1 MRFTD
6 LFIKRPVLATVVS
19 LLILLI
25 GAQAAFKLPI
35 RQYPELSN
43 TTITIIT
50 TYPGAN
56 ADLIQGFITVPI
68 QQAVA
73 STEGIDTLVAS
84 STQNVSTVTLNLK
97 LDANADRAMTDVL
110 SKVAQVKG
118 ILPREADDS
127 IVTKKTGEGYAL
139 MYLSFNSKVMNGSQ
153 ISDYLNRVVQPKL
166 QTIDGVANAEIL
178 GGQVFAMRIWLDP
191 DRMAS
196 LGVTPLDVRA
206 ALASNNFTSAPGQ
219 VKGDFVQININ
230 AKTSLDDPAAF
241 GRLVVMNRGDA
252 LIRLSDVA
260 EIELGP
266 QSSDSSSVFDG
277 LKAVFIGVYATPSAN
292 PLTVITNVRKAVP
305 EIQRELPVG
314 LEAAIAYDATNFIRA
329 SLWEV
334 VKTLSE
340 AAIIVIVVIFLFL
353 GNLRSTIIPI
363 ITIPLSLIGVLGLL
377 LALGYSINLMTLLA
391 LVLAI
396 GLVVDDAIVVVENIY
411 RHIEQGMRPLDAA
424 IAGAREIIYPVIAM
438 TITLAAV
445 FAPIGFVSGLTG
457 ALFREF
463 AFTLAGAVIVSGVI
477 ALTLS
482 PMMCSKLLKAQHAGG
497 GGKFTRFLDRRF
509 ESLKGRY
516 QRRLSRSLNYRP
528 VTLLVLAGVIAATGL
543 MYMTTQKELAPE
555 EDQGILFTLVKTPQ
569 YANLDYL
576 EGSTQQLYK
585 VFSTVPEKEHVFTI
599 NGMGDVH
606 QAFSGILLKPWAE
619 RQRNQKAVLQ
629 ELSPK
634 ISSIAP
640 ALALSFSPPAL
651 PGSTGGPPV
660 QFVVTTTNDFRQ
672 LADVLADVEKSARES
687 GLFIFSDS
695 DLRFETPQI
704 EFHIDHD
711 KANRLGISMAD
722 IGGSLATL
730 LGGNYVNLFDL
741 YGRSYRVIPQVPRDY
756 RLNESWLTR
765 YQIRTASGT
774 LVPLS
779 NVASV
784 TRTVQP
790 NALTNFQQLN
800 SATLSAVP
808 FPGRTVGEA
817 IDFLKQKAASSFPE
831 GFSYDF
837 QGESR
842 QFVQE
847 GNSLVYTFVFALV
860 VIFLVL
866 AAQYESFR
874 DPLIILVALP
884 TSMFGALIPLNLG
897 LATINIYTQ
906 IGLVTLIGLIS
917 KHGILMV
924 DFANKLQVEQGYSRR
939 EAIEHAAAIRL
950 RPILMTTAAM
960 VVAMVPLL
968 IAKGAGAA
976 SRFDIGVVIAAGMTI
991 GTMFTLFV
999 TPAVYTFLAKDHQKA
1014 RAQAAAEAD
1023 PGAPPAS
1030 EVAVAAEAP
1039 EDLDAVAEAGV
1050 LFPAEPEPEP
1060 EPGTGEGHSAEV
1072 LAFSSAAAAAST
1084 EEGGRGRKAGRR
1096 PGPAEA
1102 AHAGG
1107 GVGPIYSL

>member
-1 MRFTD
+1 MHFTD
-6 LFIKRPVLATVVS
+6 LFIKRPVLASVVS
-19 LLILLI
+19 LMILLI
-25 GAQAAFKLPI
+25 GSWAGFKLPI

-43 TTITIIT
+43 TTITITT

-73 STEGIDTLVAS
+73 SAEGIDTLTAS
-84 STQNVSTVTLNLK
+84 STQNASTVTLNLK
-97 LDANADRAMTDVL
+97 LDADPDRAMTDVL
-110 SKVAQVKG
+110 SKIAQVKS
-118 ILPREADDS
+118 ILPREANDS
-127 IVTKKTGEGYAL
+127 VVTKQTGEGYAL
-139 MYLSFNSKVMNGSQ
+139 MYLSFNSKVMTSSQ

-166 QTIDGVANAEIL
+166 QTINGVANAQIL
-178 GGQVFAMRIWLDP
+178 GGQTFAMRIWLDP

-196 LGVTPLDVRA
+196 LGVTPLDVRV
-206 ALASNNFTSAPGQ
+206 ALAANNFTSAPGQ
-219 VKGDFVQININ
+219 VKGDFVQTNID

-241 GRLVVMNRGDA
+241 GRLVVMGRGDS
-252 LIRLSDVA
+252 LVRLSDIA

-277 LKAVFIGVYATPSAN
+277 LKAVFIGVYATPTAN
-292 PLTVITNVRKAVP
+292 PLTVITNVRNAFP
-305 EIQRELPVG
+305 EIQRELPPG
-314 LEAAIAYDATNFIRA
+314 LDAAIAYDATNFIRA

-334 VKTLSE
+334 MKTLGE

-363 ITIPLSLIGVLGLL
+363 VTIPLSLIGVLAALA
-377 LALGYSINLMTLLA
+377 ALGYSINLMTLLA

-411 RHIEQGMRPLDAA
+411 RHIEEGKRPLDAA
-424 IAGAREIIYPVIAM
+424 LMGAREIVYPVIAM

-457 ALFREF
+457 TLFREF
-463 AFTLAGAVIVSGVI
+463 AFTLAGAVIVSGII
-477 ALTLS
+477 AITLS
-482 PMMCSKLLKAQHAGG
+482 PMMCSKLLKPHSGKEGG
-497 GGKFTRFLDRRF
+497 LTGWLDRRF
-509 ESLKGRY
+509 ESLKNRY
-516 QRRLSRSLNYRP
+516 RRRLHRTLNYRP
-528 VTLLVLAGVIAATGL
+528 VTILVLLGLIAGSVL
-543 MYMTTQKELAPE
+543 MYMTTQRELAPE

-576 EGSTQQLYK
+576 EDATQRLYQAYSTI
-585 VFSTVPEKEHVFTI
+585 PEKEHVFTI

-606 QAFSGILLKPWAE
+606 QAFAGILLKPWGE
-619 RQRNQKAVLQ
+619 RTRNQKAILQ
-629 ELSPK
+629 ELSPR
-634 ISSIAP
+634 ISSLP
-640 ALALSFSPPAL
+640 TALALSFSPPAL

-660 QFVVTTTNDFRQ
+660 QFVITTTHDFRQ

-711 KANRLGISMAD
+711 KANRLGITMAD
-722 IGGSLATL
+722 IGNSLATL
-730 LGGNYVNLFDL
+730 LGGNYINLFDL
-741 YGRSYRVIPQVPRDY
+741 YGRSYQVIPQVPREY
-756 RLNESWLTR
+756 RLNEDWLTR
-765 YQIRTASGT
+765 YQIRTSAGT

-779 NVASV
+779 NVATV
-784 TRTVQP
+784 KKTVQP

-817 IDFLKQKAASSFPE
+817 IDFLKKKAESFPE
-831 GFSYDF
+831 GFTYDF

-847 GNSLVYTFVFALV
+847 GNTLVYTFIFALII
-860 VIFLVL
+860 IFLVL

-874 DPLIILVALP
+874 DPLIILIALP
-884 TSMFGALIPLNLG
+884 CSIFGALIPLNAG

-924 DFANKLQVEQGYSRR
+924 DFANKLQVNQGYGRR

-968 IAKGAGAA
+968 IARGAGAA

-991 GTMFTLFV
+991 GTLFTLFV
-999 TPAVYTFLAKDHQKA
+999 TPAVYTYLARDHQKA
-1014 RAQAAAEAD
+1014 RARERAAEAI
-1023 PGAPPAS
+1023 
-1030 EVAVAAEAP
+1030 AEAP
-1039 EDLDAVAEAGV
+1039 HETKPETLAEEDAEAEAGM
-1050 LFPAEPEPEP
+1050 LFPGEPKSADGVLSPEARAI
-1060 EPGTGEGHSAEV
+1060 G
-1072 LAFSSAAAAAST
+1072 SAAAAAADT
-1084 EEGGRGRKAGRR
+1084 PHDRR
-1096 PGPAEA
+1096 LSRRERRRRRLAPAAE
-1102 AHAGG
+1102 
-1107 GVGPIYSL
+1107 

>member
-1 MRFTD
+1 MSFTD
-6 LFIKRPVLATVVS
+6 IFIKRPVLASVVS

-25 GAQAAFKLPI
+25 GAQAGLKLPI

-43 TTITIIT
+43 TTITVMT
-50 TYPGAN
+50 VYPGAN

-73 STEGIDTLVAS
+73 STEGIDTLVAT

-97 LDANADRAMTDVL
+97 LDADPDRAMTDVL

-118 ILPREADDS
+118 ILPREAEDS
-127 IVTKKTGEGYAL
+127 VVTKKTGEGYAL
-139 MYLSFNSKVMNGSQ
+139 MYLSFNSKVMNSSQ
-153 ISDYLNRVVQPKL
+153 ISDYLTRVVQPKL
-166 QTIDGVANAEIL
+166 QTIDGVAQAEIL
-178 GGQVFAMRIWLDP
+178 GGQIFAMRIWLDP
-191 DRMAS
+191 DRMAA

-206 ALASNNFTSAPGQ
+206 ALVNNNFTSAPGQ
-219 VKGDFVQININ
+219 VKGDFVQTNID
-230 AKTSLDDPAAF
+230 AKTSLDNPQAF
-241 GRLVVMNRGDA
+241 GRLVVLAKGDA

-266 QSSDSSSVFDG
+266 QSADSSSVFDG
-277 LKAVFIGVYATPSAN
+277 LKAVFIGVYATPTAN
-292 PLTVITNVRKAVP
+292 PLTVITNVRKAFP
-305 EIQRELPVG
+305 EIQRELPAG
-314 LEAAIAYDATNFIRA
+314 LEATIAYDATNFIRA

-334 VKTLSE
+334 MKTLGE
-340 AAIIVIVVIFLFL
+340 AALIVVVVIFLFL

-363 ITIPLSLIGVLGLL
+363 VTIPLSLVGVLGLL

-411 RHIEQGMRPLDAA
+411 RHIEEGKKPMEAA
-424 IAGAREIIYPVIAM
+424 LMGAREIVYPIIAM

-457 ALFREF
+457 ALFKEF
-463 AFTLAGAVIVSGVI
+463 AFTLAGAVLVSGVI

-482 PMMCSKLLKAQHAGG
+482 PMMCSRLLKPHNGG
-497 GGKFTRFLDRRF
+497 GGGRFTAFLDRLF
-509 ESLKGRY
+509 EGLKGRY
-516 QRRLSRSLNYRP
+516 QRKLHRTLNYRP
-528 VTLLVLAGVIAATGL
+528 VTILVLVGVMAATGL
-543 MYMTTQKELAPE
+543 LYMTTQKELAPE

-576 EGSTQQLYK
+576 EDATQQLYQ
-585 VFSTVPEKEHVFTI
+585 VYSTVPEKDHVFTI

-606 QAFSGILLKPWAE
+606 QGFAGILLKPWGE
-619 RQRNQKAVLQ
+619 RARSQKEVLK
-629 ELSPK
+629 ELEPR
-634 ISSIAP
+634 IASIATAQ
-640 ALALSFSPPAL
+640 ALAFSPPAL
-651 PGSTGGPPV
+651 PGSVGGPPV
-660 QFVVTTTNDFRQ
+660 QFVITTTRDARE

-687 GLFIFSDS
+687 GMFIFSDS

-722 IGGSLATL
+722 IGNSLATL

-741 YGRSYRVIPQVPRDY
+741 YGRSYRVIPQVPRDF

-779 NVASV
+779 NVASI
-784 TRTVQP
+784 TKSVQP

-817 IDFLKQKAASSFPE
+817 IEFLKEKATHFPE

-847 GNSLVYTFVFALV
+847 GSTLVYTFIFALV

-874 DPLIILVALP
+874 DPFIILVALP
-884 TSMFGALIPLNLG
+884 TSIFGALIPLNAGLG
-897 LATINIYTQ
+897 TINIYTQ

-924 DFANKLQVEQGYSRR
+924 DFANKLQAERGLSRR
-939 EAIEHAAAIRL
+939 EAIEEAAAIRL

-976 SRFDIGVVIAAGMTI
+976 SRFDIGLVIAAGMTI
-991 GTMFTLFV
+991 GTIFTLFV
-999 TPAVYTFLAKDHQKA
+999 TPAVYTFLAKDYQKA
-1014 RAQAAAEAD
+1014 RAREAEGASSVVPASGAPVPAIAGVPTKAASEESEAEA
-1023 PGAPPAS
+1023 S
-1030 EVAVAAEAP
+1030 ELVRLMREG
-1039 EDLDAVAEAGV
+1039 ERE
-1050 LFPAEPEPEP
+1050 
-1060 EPGTGEGHSAEV
+1060 EGHSAEV
-1072 LAFSSAAAAAST
+1072 LAFSSAAAAASP
-1084 EEGGRGRKAGRR
+1084 GPDRPRKGRR
-1096 PGPAEA
+1096 RPPKPKPLTPAAE
-1102 AHAGG
+1102 
-1107 GVGPIYSL
+1107 

>member
-1 MRFTD
+1 MAFTD
-6 LFIKRPVLATVVS
+6 IFIKRPVLATVVS

-25 GAQAAFKLPI
+25 GAQAGLKLPI

-43 TTITIIT
+43 TTITIT
-50 TYPGAN
+50 TSYPGAN

-97 LDANADRAMTDVL
+97 LDADPDRAMTDVL

-127 IVTKKTGEGYAL
+127 VVTKKTGEGYAL
-139 MYLSFNSKVMNGSQ
+139 MYLSFNSKVMSGSQ
-153 ISDYLNRVVQPKL
+153 ISDYLTRVVQPKL
-166 QTIDGVANAEIL
+166 QTINGVASAEIL

-191 DRMAS
+191 DRMAA

-206 ALASNNFTSAPGQ
+206 ALASNNFVSAPGQ
-219 VKGDFVQININ
+219 VKADFVQTNID
-230 AKTSLDDPAAF
+230 AKTSLDSPEAF
-241 GRLVVMNRGDA
+241 GRLVVLHHGDA
-252 LIRLSDVA
+252 LIRLSDVST
-260 EIELGP
+260 IELGP
-266 QSSDSSSVFDG
+266 QSVDSSSVFDG

-292 PLTVITNVRKAVP
+292 PLTVITDVRKAFP
-305 EIQRELPVG
+305 EIQSELPAG

-363 ITIPLSLIGVLGLL
+363 VTIPLSLIGVLGLL

-411 RHIEQGMRPLDAA
+411 RHIEDGQRPFQAA
-424 IAGAREIIYPVIAM
+424 LMGAREIVYPIIAM

-457 ALFREF
+457 ALFKEF
-463 AFTLAGAVIVSGVI
+463 AFTLAGAVLVSGVI

-482 PMMCSKLLKAQHAGG
+482 PMMCSRLLKPHNGG
-497 GGKFTRFLDRRF
+497 GGGRFTRFLDRIF
-509 ESLKGRY
+509 EGLKRRY
-516 QRRLSRSLNYRP
+516 QRRLHSTLNYRP
-528 VTLLVLAGVIAATGL
+528 VTLLVLAGLIVGTGL

-576 EGSTQQLYK
+576 EDATQQLYK
-585 VFSTVPEKEHVFTI
+585 VYSTVPEKEHVFTI
-599 NGMGDVH
+599 NGLGDVH
-606 QAFSGILLKPWAE
+606 QGFAGILLKPWNE
-619 RQRNQKAVLQ
+619 RTRNQKAVLQ
-629 ELSPK
+629 DLSPR
-634 ISSIAP
+634 INSLATAQAIA
-640 ALALSFSPPAL
+640 FSPPAL

-660 QFVVTTTNDFRQ
+660 QFVITTTRDFRE
-672 LADVLADVEKSARES
+672 LADVLADVEQSARES

-711 KANRLGISMAD
+711 KANSLGISMAD

-774 LVPLS
+774 LVPLA
-779 NVASV
+779 NVAS
-784 TRTVQP
+784 TTKTVQP

-817 IDFLKQKAASSFPE
+817 IDFLKEKAKGFPE
-831 GFSYDF
+831 GFFYDF

-842 QFVQE
+842 QFVRE
-847 GNSLVYTFVFALV
+847 GSTLVYTFIFALI

-874 DPLIILVALP
+874 DPFIILVALP
-884 TSMFGALIPLNLG
+884 TSMFGALIPLNAG

-924 DFANKLQVEQGYSRR
+924 DFANKLQAEKGVSRR
-939 EAIEHAAAIRL
+939 EAIEEAAAIRL
-950 RPILMTTAAM
+950 RPILMTTTAM

-976 SRFDIGVVIAAGMTI
+976 SRFDIGLVIASGMII
-991 GTMFTLFV
+991 GTLFTLFV
-999 TPAVYTFLAKDHQKA
+999 TCGLHLPRQGPSEGDGARRRQPAHPRAWNCSPRRGLRCLQK
-1014 RAQAAAEAD
+1014 RQLKRTHAEA
-1023 PGAPPAS
+1023 
-1030 EVAVAAEAP
+1030 VAKVVE
-1039 EDLDAVAEAGV
+1039 ETLNRK
-1050 LFPAEPEPEP
+1050 
-1060 EPGTGEGHSAEV
+1060 GTRRRSWPSARPRG
-1072 LAFSSAAAAAST
+1072 AASP
-1084 EEGGRGRKAGRR
+1084 EQDKGRKGGRR
-1096 PGPAEA
+1096 PPRKKLLTPAAE
-1102 AHAGG
+1102 
-1107 GVGPIYSL
+1107 

>member
-1 MRFTD
+1 MHFTD
-6 LFIKRPVLATVVS
+6 LFIKRPVLASVVS
-19 LLILLI
+19 LMILLI
-25 GAQAAFKLPI
+25 GSWAGFKLPI

-43 TTITIIT
+43 TTITVLT

-73 STEGIDTLVAS
+73 SAEGIDTLTAS
-84 STQNVSTVTLNLK
+84 STQNASTVTLNLK
-97 LDANADRAMTDVL
+97 LDADPDRAMTDVL
-110 SKVAQVKG
+110 SKIAQVKS
-118 ILPREADDS
+118 ILPREANDS
-127 IVTKKTGEGYAL
+127 VVTKQTGEGYAL
-139 MYLSFNSKVMNGSQ
+139 MYLSFNSKVMTSSQ

-166 QTIDGVANAEIL
+166 QTINGVANAQIL
-178 GGQVFAMRIWLDP
+178 GGQTFAMRIWLDP

-196 LGVTPLDVRA
+196 LGVTPLDVRV
-206 ALASNNFTSAPGQ
+206 ALAANNFTSAPGQ
-219 VKGDFVQININ
+219 VKGDFVQTNID

-241 GRLVVMNRGDA
+241 GRLVVMGRGDS
-252 LIRLSDVA
+252 LVRLSDIA

-277 LKAVFIGVYATPSAN
+277 LKAVFIGVYATPTAN
-292 PLTVITNVRKAVP
+292 PLTVITNVRNAFP
-305 EIQRELPVG
+305 EIQRELPPG
-314 LEAAIAYDATNFIRA
+314 LDAAIAYDATNFIRA

-334 VKTLSE
+334 MKTLGE

-363 ITIPLSLIGVLGLL
+363 VTIPLSLIGVLAALA
-377 LALGYSINLMTLLA
+377 ALGYSINLMTLLA

-411 RHIEQGMRPLDAA
+411 RHIEEGKRPLDAA
-424 IAGAREIIYPVIAM
+424 LMGAREIVYPVIAM

-457 ALFREF
+457 TLFREF
-463 AFTLAGAVIVSGVI
+463 AFTLAGAVIVSGII
-477 ALTLS
+477 AITLS
-482 PMMCSKLLKAQHAGG
+482 PMMCSKLLKSHSGKEGG
-497 GGKFTRFLDRRF
+497 LTGWLDRRF
-509 ESLKGRY
+509 ESLKNRY
-516 QRRLSRSLNYRP
+516 QRRLHRTLNYRP
-528 VTLLVLAGVIAATGL
+528 VTILVLLGLIAGSGL
-543 MYMTTQKELAPE
+543 MYVTTQRELAPE

-576 EGSTQQLYK
+576 EDATQRLYQTYSTI
-585 VFSTVPEKEHVFTI
+585 PEKEHVFTI

-606 QAFSGILLKPWAE
+606 QAFAGILLKPWGE
-619 RQRNQKAVLQ
+619 RTRNQKAILQ
-629 ELSPK
+629 ELSPR
-634 ISSIAP
+634 ISSLP
-640 ALALSFSPPAL
+640 TALALSFSPPAL

-660 QFVVTTTNDFRQ
+660 QFVITTTHDFRQ

-711 KANRLGISMAD
+711 KANRLGITMAD
-722 IGGSLATL
+722 IGNSLATL
-730 LGGNYVNLFDL
+730 LGGNYINLFDL
-741 YGRSYRVIPQVPRDY
+741 YGRSYQVIPQVPREY
-756 RLNESWLTR
+756 RLNEDWLTR
-765 YQIRTASGT
+765 YQIRTSAGT

-779 NVASV
+779 NVATV
-784 TRTVQP
+784 KKTVQP

-817 IDFLKQKAASSFPE
+817 IDFLKKKAESFPE
-831 GFSYDF
+831 GFTYDF

-847 GNSLVYTFVFALV
+847 GNTLVYTFIFALII
-860 VIFLVL
+860 IFLVL

-874 DPLIILVALP
+874 DPLIILIALP
-884 TSMFGALIPLNLG
+884 CSIFGALMPLNAG

-924 DFANKLQVEQGYSRR
+924 DFANKLQVNQGYGRR
-939 EAIEHAAAIRL
+939 DAIEHAAAIRL

-968 IAKGAGAA
+968 IARGAGAA

-991 GTMFTLFV
+991 GTLFTLFV
-999 TPAVYTFLAKDHQKA
+999 TPAVYTYLARDHQKA
-1014 RAQAAAEAD
+1014 RARERAAEAI
-1023 PGAPPAS
+1023 
-1030 EVAVAAEAP
+1030 AEAP
-1039 EDLDAVAEAGV
+1039 HETKPETLAEEDAEAEAGM
-1050 LFPAEPEPEP
+1050 LFPCEPKPVDGVLSPEARAI
-1060 EPGTGEGHSAEV
+1060 G
-1072 LAFSSAAAAAST
+1072 SAAAAASDT
-1084 EEGGRGRKAGRR
+1084 PHDRR
-1096 PGPAEA
+1096 LSRRERRRRRLAPAAE
-1102 AHAGG
+1102 
-1107 GVGPIYSL
+1107 